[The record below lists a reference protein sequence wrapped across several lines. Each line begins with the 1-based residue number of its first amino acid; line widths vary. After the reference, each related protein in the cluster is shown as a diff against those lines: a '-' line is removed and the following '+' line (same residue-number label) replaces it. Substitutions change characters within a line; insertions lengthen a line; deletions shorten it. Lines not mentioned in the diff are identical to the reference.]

1 MDLNSLKK
9 KQRMVVAL
17 PLFACILG
25 SYPLDAVAENSG
37 IPVQEVLQNK
47 APLKRTLYGT
57 VIDAASGESLV
68 GVNIRVKGSDRG
80 TITDLDGKFKLEVT
94 NKTEL
99 ECSYIGYKSQ
109 TVIVG
114 DLGVI
119 QIKMVSDN
127 EVLDEVVIIG
137 AGTQK
142 KVSVTGSIASVKGT
156 VLKAPSSSLTNNLA
170 GKLSG
175 VVAKTNSGE
184 PGAASDFYIRGI
196 NTFGGVATP
205 LILLNGVEI
214 SSGDL
219 NTIPAEIN

>member
-57 VIDAASGESLV
+57 VIDATSGESLV

-94 NKTEL
+94 NKT
-99 ECSYIGYKSQ
+99 
-109 TVIVG
+109 
-114 DLGVI
+114 
-119 QIKMVSDN
+119 
-127 EVLDEVVIIG
+127 
-137 AGTQK
+137 
-142 KVSVTGSIASVKGT
+142 
-156 VLKAPSSSLTNNLA
+156 
-170 GKLSG
+170 
-175 VVAKTNSGE
+175 
-184 PGAASDFYIRGI
+184 
-196 NTFGGVATP
+196 
-205 LILLNGVEI
+205 
-214 SSGDL
+214 
-219 NTIPAEIN
+219 

>member
-17 PLFACILG
+17 PLFVCILG

-57 VIDAASGESLV
+57 VIDATSGESLV

-99 ECSYIGYKSQ
+99 ECSYIGY
-109 TVIVG
+109 
-114 DLGVI
+114 
-119 QIKMVSDN
+119 
-127 EVLDEVVIIG
+127 ER
-137 AGTQK
+137 A
-142 KVSVTGSIASVKGT
+142 
-156 VLKAPSSSLTNNLA
+156 
-170 GKLSG
+170 
-175 VVAKTNSGE
+175 
-184 PGAASDFYIRGI
+184 RR
-196 NTFGGVATP
+196 
-205 LILLNGVEI
+205 
-214 SSGDL
+214 
-219 NTIPAEIN
+219 

>member
-57 VIDAASGESLV
+57 VIDATSGESLV

-142 KVSVTGSIASVKGT
+142 KVSVTGSIASVKG
-156 VLKAPSSSLTNNLA
+156 
-170 GKLSG
+170 
-175 VVAKTNSGE
+175 
-184 PGAASDFYIRGI
+184 RR
-196 NTFGGVATP
+196 
-205 LILLNGVEI
+205 
-214 SSGDL
+214 
-219 NTIPAEIN
+219 

>member
-1 MDLNSLKK
+1 MLVTSNLN
-9 KQRMVVAL
+9 L
-17 PLFACILG
+17 P
-25 SYPLDAVAENSG
+25 SRS
-37 IPVQEVLQNK
+37 
-47 APLKRTLYGT
+47 
-57 VIDAASGESLV
+57 
-68 GVNIRVKGSDRG
+68 
-80 TITDLDGKFKLEVT
+80 
-94 NKTEL
+94 
-99 ECSYIGYKSQ
+99 
-109 TVIVG
+109 VIVG

-184 PGAASDFYIRGI
+184 PGAASVSIRS
-196 NTFGGVATP
+196 VA
-205 LILLNGVEI
+205 
-214 SSGDL
+214 
-219 NTIPAEIN
+219 